1 MYATKLAYTEPT
13 NSSFLKTIKNVFF
26 AHFLHC
32 IALRTYFPLQL
43 LRLNFHLICQHCI
56 FLPHLHNVSKL
67 PLISHGIFT
76 PKITFIL
83 FIQYNSDLVKN
94 EGKDS
99 EVSWFSEHKRNLF
112 RSLQC

>member
-1 MYATKLAYTEPT
+1 MYFSPI
-13 NSSFLKTIKNVFF
+13 F
-26 AHFLHC
+26 C
-32 IALRTYFPLQL
+32 IALHYEHTFLCSLQL

-112 RSLQC
+112 RSLQCFKKN